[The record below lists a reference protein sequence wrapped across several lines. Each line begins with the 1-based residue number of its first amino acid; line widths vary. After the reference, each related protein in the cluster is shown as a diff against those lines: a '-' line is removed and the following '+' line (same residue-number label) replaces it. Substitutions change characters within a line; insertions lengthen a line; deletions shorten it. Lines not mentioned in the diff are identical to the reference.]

1 MSDLDQILELRFQN
15 NGGHDAPMVTMDRC
29 VLSKTQKCEILLF
42 NKTNHISIQEQNQ
55 GFNNYE

>member
-42 NKTNHISIQEQNQ
+42 NKTNHISIQEPKS
-55 GFNNYE
+55 GF